1 VFGSDILEVAI
12 GLVFSFLAISLFTSA
27 AVEGINSALKTRAR
41 NLKTGIMA
49 LVNDPNFE
57 KLARSLYQHALIS
70 PLAPGP
76 VVSADPKVPDPS
88 AKAYDKWGNLPS
100 YIDKQ
105 QFARA
110 FLDVTKLSEKGAQS
124 AQALKAQIGEIQD
137 PQIKLFLQGV
147 FDRVGSDVSKI
158 ETEIADWFDGAMDRL
173 SGVFKRRTQRAT
185 FVIALIVAAVVNI
198 DSIKLGTA
206 LWENHVVREELGKFV
221 TSSPVQLP
229 QQPAQAVPQ
238 AEQALSIFS
247 TLMEDGLPVGWPTGH
262 LFEAKSGQKDK
273 DNSDILVWF
282 WDAPKASPLT
292 STIGWII
299 TAVSALFGAPF
310 WFDTL
315 QTLIRLKGAGPSP
328 AEKQNKTAASS

>member
-1 VFGSDILEVAI
+1 
-12 GLVFSFLAISLFTSA
+12 
-27 AVEGINSALKTRAR
+27 
-41 NLKTGIMA
+41 
-49 LVNDPNFE
+49 
-57 KLARSLYQHALIS
+57 
-70 PLAPGP
+70 
-76 VVSADPKVPDPS
+76 
-88 AKAYDKWGNLPS
+88 
-100 YIDKQ
+100 
-105 QFARA
+105 
-110 FLDVTKLSEKGAQS
+110 
-124 AQALKAQIGEIQD
+124 
-137 PQIKLFLQGV
+137 
-147 FDRVGSDVSKI
+147 
-158 ETEIADWFDGAMDRL
+158 MDRL

-198 DSIKLGTA
+198 DSIKLGIA

-247 TLMEDGLPVGWPTGH
+247 TLMEDGLPVGWPMGH